1 MATIDWS
8 QLVTTEQIAAE
19 ELSAATRSAQS
30 QVSTRRLTA
39 DGVIGALQDAVD
51 LGEATPEEEAKLL
64 EWKRYRIA
72 LIRAPNQPGYPTEI
86 DWPAPPA

>member
-8 QLVTTEQIAAE
+8 RLVTTEQIAAE
-19 ELSAATRSAQS
+19 ELSAAIRSAQS
-30 QVSTRRLTA
+30 QVSTCRLTA
-39 DGVIGALQDAVD
+39 DGVIGALQDAVA
-51 LGEATPEEEAKLL
+51 LGEATSKEEAKLL

-72 LIRAPNQPGYPTEI
+72 LIRLPDQPGYPTEI

>member
-8 QLVTTEQIAAE
+8 QLITAAQIEAEELAAAVKAAQSQIAAKR
-19 ELSAATRSAQS
+19 LAADGM
-30 QVSTRRLTA
+30 VST
-39 DGVIGALQDAVD
+39 LQDAVD

-72 LIRAPNQPGYPTEI
+72 LIRVPNQPGYPKVI
-86 DWPAPPA
+86 DWPVPPT

>member
-8 QLVTTEQIAAE
+8 RLVTAEEIAAE
-19 ELSAATRSAQS
+19 ELAMAIKAAQAQIS
-30 QVSTRRLTA
+30 VRRLTA
-39 DGVIGALQDAVD
+39 DGMIGALQDAVD

-72 LIRAPNQPGYPTEI
+72 LIRVPNQPGYPLEI
-86 DWPAPPA
+86 TWPVVPA